1 MERALRIVS
10 DHLWFADRHPEVI
23 EEAARRAHI
32 SNVGALALG
41 IVTDL
46 FDADAQHGASQ
57 SDNTTQ
63 SAAPGAAYDDGSTGK
78 R

>member
-1 MERALRIVS
+1 MCKPGTLTPEMERALRIVS

-23 EEAARRAHI
+23 EEAARLASI
-32 SNVGALALG
+32 SNVGALALC

-46 FDADAQHGASQ
+46 FD
-57 SDNTTQ
+57 TTQ
-63 SAAPGAAYDDGSTGK
+63 SAAPSVAYDNDSTDK